1 MAVPL
6 NIHMLCGRTRAVHE
20 QRPPHVGKG
29 TSRTNTTASAKPGLL
44 TRNSLNAANAE
55 ASSFIFAAEN
65 EQSIIS

>member
-1 MAVPL
+1 
-6 NIHMLCGRTRAVHE
+6 
-20 QRPPHVGKG
+20 VGKG